1 MRKPWFALA
10 TFLIGA
16 FLAAAAVVSFT
27 QGDAQG
33 GAVST
38 AGAILAAVGG
48 VYTVRRGVP
57 ALPAKLTMPVL
68 LAVIISVNLPHFA
81 DHKLGPLVGV
91 AAAAA
96 VGLVFGLFARFRPSG
111 RES

>member
-10 TFLIGA
+10 AFLIGA
-16 FLAAAAVVSFT
+16 FLAAVAVGSFV
-27 QGDAQG
+27 QGDVQSG
-33 GAVST
+33 TVS
-38 AGAILAAVGG
+38 AIGAILATAGGIYALKRDAV
-48 VYTVRRGVP
+48 

-68 LAVIISVNLPHFA
+68 LAVIISVNLPRVL
-81 DHKLGPLVGV
+81 DGKGGPLTGV

-96 VGLVFGLFARFRPSG
+96 AGLVIGLFARFRPSG